1 MKVIIIVIIAI
12 LFALFMIQAYT
23 SKSSNDIE
31 QYRYKVI
38 KLMDEVEIRS
48 YESAVFSSVKMSS
61 STYEESASGGFRI
74 LAGYI
79 FGGNDK
85 GEKIA
90 MTSPVIMEMG
100 DSMKMSFMVPS
111 DKEVNDLPKPN
122 DPRVYQEK
130 KDSTIMAAI
139 SFSGWASDEKI
150 QSHISELK
158 AVLEKHQIAYEG
170 PFSYLGYNPPY
181 QLVNRRNEVVV
192 KVIYP

>member
-12 LFALFMIQAYT
+12 LFAVFMIQAYT

-38 KLMDEVEIRS
+38 KQIDEVEIRS
-48 YESAVFSSVKMSS
+48 YESAVFSSVKMAPT
-61 STYEESASGGFRI
+61 TYEETASGGFRI

-150 QSHISELK
+150 KQHIEELK
-158 AVLEKHQIAYEG
+158 ATLEKHQIAYTG

>member
-1 MKVIIIVIIAI
+1 MKLIIIILSVI
-12 LFALFMIQAYT
+12 LFSMLMIQAYT

-31 QYRYKVI
+31 QYRYKVVQ
-38 KLMDEVEIRS
+38 KLDEVEIRA
-48 YESAVFSSVKMSS
+48 YESAVFSSVKMSKA
-61 STYEESASGGFRI
+61 TYEETASGGFRI

-79 FGGNDK
+79 FGGNET

-90 MTSPVIMEMG
+90 MTSPVVMEMG

-111 DKEVNDLPKPN
+111 DKNMDGLPKPN

-130 KDSTIMAAI
+130 KDSTLMAAI
-139 SFSGWASDEKI
+139 AFGGWASDEKI
-150 QSHISELK
+150 QEHIEALK
-158 AVLEKHQIAYEG
+158 STLAKHHIAYEG

>member
-38 KLMDEVEIRS
+38 KQIDEVEIRS

-79 FGGNDK
+79 FGGNET
-85 GEKIA
+85 GQKIA

-111 DKEVNDLPKPN
+111 DQDINGLPKPN
-122 DPRVYQEK
+122 DARVFQEK
-130 KDSTIMAAI
+130 KDSTVLAAI
-139 SFSGWASDEKI
+139 AFNGWASDEKI

-192 KVIYP
+192 RVKL

>member
-1 MKVIIIVIIAI
+1 MKVIIILIVVII
-12 LFALFMIQAYT
+12 FAVFMIQAYT
-23 SKSSNDIE
+23 SKSTNDIE
-31 QYRYKVI
+31 QYRYRVLNTI
-38 KLMDEVEIRS
+38 DNVEIRS

-79 FGGNDK
+79 FGGNET
-85 GEKIA
+85 GQKIA

-111 DKEVNDLPKPN
+111 DQDINGLPKPN
-122 DPRVYQEK
+122 DARVFQEK
-130 KDSTIMAAI
+130 KDSTVLAAI
-139 SFSGWASDEKI
+139 AFNGWASDEKI

-170 PFSYLGYNPPY
+170 PFSYLW
-181 QLVNRRNEVVV
+181 
-192 KVIYP
+192 

>member
-38 KLMDEVEIRS
+38 KQIDEVEIRS

-79 FGGNDK
+79 FGGNET
-85 GEKIA
+85 GQKIA

-111 DKEVNDLPKPN
+111 DQDINGLPKPN
-122 DPRVYQEK
+122 DARVFQEK
-130 KDSTIMAAI
+130 KDSTVLAAI

-150 QSHISELK
+150 QSHIEELK
-158 AVLEKHQIAYEG
+158 SILTQHQIQYEG

-192 KVIYP
+192 RVKL

>member
-1 MKVIIIVIIAI
+1 MKIIVIVVIAI

-23 SKSSNDIE
+23 SKSSNDTE
-31 QYRYKVI
+31 QYRYKVLQ
-38 KLMDEVEIRS
+38 KLDEVEIRA
-48 YESAVFSSVKMSS
+48 YESAVFSSVKMAST
-61 STYEESASGGFRI
+61 TYEETASGGFRI

-111 DKEVNDLPKPN
+111 DKDVDGLPKPN

-139 SFSGWASDEKI
+139 AFGGWASDEKI
-150 QSHISELK
+150 QQHIAELK
-158 AVLEKHQIAYEG
+158 ATLEKHQIAYEG

-192 KVIYP
+192 RVIYP